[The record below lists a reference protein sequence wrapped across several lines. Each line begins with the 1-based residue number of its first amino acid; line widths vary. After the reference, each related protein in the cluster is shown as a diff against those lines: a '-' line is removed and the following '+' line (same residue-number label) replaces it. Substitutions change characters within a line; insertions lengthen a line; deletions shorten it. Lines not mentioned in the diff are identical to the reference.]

1 MCIAIVKPA
10 GKSISDD
17 VLQTCFENNA
27 DGAGFAYRTEAGLVV
42 VKGLFKPEDFL
53 AAYKERNVNEV
64 DALIHFRITTRG
76 DDSADNTHPFA
87 IKHGALI
94 HNGTI
99 MSLGHARG
107 QGKSDTRVLAEHWND
122 ASLDDME
129 RLFPMFEN
137 YVDGTRVAVMGHD
150 GRVIVF
156 NRKQWIEKDGVLY
169 SNRGF
174 EMDVYS
180 YNSYR
185 NPTPMLSTYQWPSR
199 PSAMDWD
206 DEDSGMSAEEQAEWM
221 LSDDNGAR
229 DLDFAWVNGRLFIRY
244 NETTVEDLVGANEL
258 IAEFTRLYLREP
270 EFGSHDDYILDSM
283 TSMYIDNDFSFDA
296 DDGDDE
302 EAPIEGAITAAAA
315 A

>member
-17 VLQTCFENNA
+17 VLKTCFENNA
-27 DGAGFAYRTEAGLVV
+27 DGAGFAYRTESGLVI
-42 VKGLFKPEDFL
+42 VKGLFKFEDFL
-53 AAYKERNVNEV
+53 AAYKERNVSDV

-99 MSLGHARG
+99 SKLGHARG

-129 RLFPMFEN
+129 RLFPVFED
-137 YVDGTRVAVMGHD
+137 YVDDTRVAVMGHD

-180 YNSYR
+180 YNTYR
-185 NPTPMLSTYQWPSR
+185 NGPDVSAFSWPKRPT
-199 PSAMDWD
+199 AMDVD
-206 DEDSGMSAEEQAEWM
+206 DETVMPIEDQAEW
-221 LSDDNGAR
+221 LLTPSNH
-229 DLDFAWVNGRLFIRY
+229 LDFVWLQERLFLNYENQIIEDVTGTKDILDEFRRLSGCDPQFG
-244 NETTVEDLVGANEL
+244 TTDDYEIDDLT
-258 IAEFTRLYLREP
+258 AEYLR
-270 EFGSHDDYILDSM
+270 
-283 TSMYIDNDFSFDA
+283 NDFSFIGD
-296 DDGDDE
+296 DDE
-302 EAPIEGAITAAAA
+302 ETPGKGVITAATAA
-315 A
+315 

>member
-17 VLQTCFENNA
+17 VLKTCFENNA
-27 DGAGFAYRTEAGLVV
+27 DGAGFAYRTDNGLVV
-42 VKGLFKPEDFL
+42 VKGLFKFEDFL
-53 AAYKERNVNEV
+53 AEYKARGVDAV

-99 MSLGHARG
+99 MNLGHTRG
-107 QGKSDTRVLAEHWND
+107 QGKSDTRVLAEHWHD

-150 GRVIVF
+150 GRVLVF

-180 YNSYR
+180 YNNYR
-185 NPTPMLSTYQWPSR
+185 NPAPARSAYEWPSPVAR
-199 PSAMDWD
+199 WAD
-206 DEDSGMSAEEQAEWM
+206 DDDGVMPADEQAEWM
-221 LSDDNGAR
+221 LSQGDH
-229 DLDFAWVNGRLFIRY
+229 LDFAWIEQRLFLNWEGAVIEDAVGTRDV
-244 NETTVEDLVGANEL
+244 VE
-258 IAEFTRLYLREP
+258 EFKRLYHCEP
-270 EFGSHDDYILDSM
+270 EFGTTDDYDLDAL
-283 TSMYIDNDFSFDA
+283 TSEYLANDFSFVN
-296 DDGDDE
+296 DDE
-302 EAPIEGAITAAAA
+302 EAPIEGAITAAKAA
-315 A
+315 